1 MTWTDLLTLL
11 HCFTLGK
18 NLIRSKWENYRARK
32 NFSTSAE
39 KKIFIIPLRVLF
51 IIIAYVDCRERGGNA
66 TLILKCVC
74 VHTTVPYLPGPP
86 LFSSSTLWAKKATS
100 GRLIWS
106 KPISLGI
113 IWVRVYLFQAYL
125 VGDSLGHN
133 LKIIFG

>member
-51 IIIAYVDCRERGGNA
+51 YYYCICRERGGMQRWYWSVYVF
-66 TLILKCVC
+66 ILPY
-74 VHTTVPYLPGPP
+74 HTYPALP
-86 LFSSSTLWAKKATS
+86 FSVSSTLWAKMATS

-106 KPISLGI
+106 KPVLLGI

-125 VGDSLGHN
+125 VGDNLGHN
-133 LKIIFG
+133 LAIYFG

>member
-51 IIIAYVDCRERGGNA
+51 YYYCICRERGGNA

-74 VHTTVPYLPGPP
+74 VHTTVPYLPSPP

-125 VGDSLGHN
+125 VGHSLGHN
-133 LKIIFG
+133 LKIFFG